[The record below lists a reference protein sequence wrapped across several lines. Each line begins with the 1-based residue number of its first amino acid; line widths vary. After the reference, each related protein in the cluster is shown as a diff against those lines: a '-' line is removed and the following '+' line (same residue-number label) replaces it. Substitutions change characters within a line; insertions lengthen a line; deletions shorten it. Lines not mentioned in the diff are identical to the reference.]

1 MSPDP
6 KKLLVVANRSLETA
20 MIYPEAAY
28 VFWFLT
34 YESGSKTLLV
44 IANTGFLS

>member
-1 MSPDP
+1 MSLDP

-28 VFWFLT
+28 VF
-34 YESGSKTLLV
+34 GS
-44 IANTGFLS
+44 